1 MKVAIRADAWPTMG
15 SGHIMRCL
23 CLADALRVRGAR
35 VTSLCRSLPPHLANA
50 ITAGGHSL
58 RTLPLLTTDDAP
70 QNNWPEDR
78 QTKDAHATCEALEG
92 FVPDWLVVDHYGLGR
107 EWENVLR
114 PVVRRLMVIDDLA
127 RPHNCDLLLD
137 INLQAQP
144 QTRYEGR
151 VPTTTQLLLGPH
163 FALLRPEFRAAR
175 KKMHPRTGAVQRLLV
190 FMGGMDAGNATGT
203 VLQAIALTAQRG
215 LALDIVI
222 GTSHPA
228 REAVTVFCAAWPLA
242 KCHVQT
248 DQMAALLARCDLA
261 IGAGGG
267 ATWERC
273 CLGVP
278 TLALALADNQRTQ
291 LGALAAAG
299 LAYVPNDPLPEAAR
313 LSSHLLALLDNN
325 SLREAMS
332 KAGMALVDGQGAQR
346 VSSAMLAGLVRLR
359 PAAPSDSARVFEW
372 RNAPRVREMSLDN
385 TEIAKPLHKRW
396 FEQVLAASDQVL
408 LIGEDDEGPAG
419 VVRFD
424 LSEDSATIS
433 IYLAQERFGQGL
445 GSSLLRAAEHWLAT
459 SHPEILWVHAQV
471 RAVNTASLRLF
482 EQGGYRLDFYHF
494 SRKIQA

>member
-1 MKVAIRADAWPTMG
+1 MKVAVRADAGPAMG

-23 CLADALRVRGAR
+23 CLADALRVRGAQ
-35 VTSLCRSLPPHLANA
+35 VTFLCRPLPPHLANA
-50 ITAGGHSL
+50 IIAGSHSL
-58 RTLPLLTTDDAP
+58 CTLPLLATDDAP

-78 QTKDAHATCEALEG
+78 QTKDAHATCAALEG
-92 FVPDWLVVDHYGLGR
+92 LVPDWLVVDHYGLGR

-144 QTRYEGR
+144 QARYEGR
-151 VPTTTQLLLGPH
+151 VPATTRLLLGPS
-163 FALLRPEFRAAR
+163 FALLRPEFRAAH
-175 KKMHPRTGAVQRLLV
+175 KKVPPRAGTVRRLLV

-203 VLQAIALTAQRG
+203 VLQAIALTEQRG
-215 LALDIVI
+215 LVLDIVI

-228 REAVTVFCAAWPLA
+228 REAITAFCAAWPRA
-242 KCHVQT
+242 RCHVQT
-248 DQMAALLARCDLA
+248 DQMANLLARCDLA

-299 LAYVPNDPLPEAAR
+299 LAYVPDDPPPEAVR
-313 LSSHLLALLDNN
+313 LSSHLLALLDNS
-325 SLREAMS
+325 SLRKTMS
-332 KAGMALVDGQGAQR
+332 EAGMALVDGRGAER
-346 VSSAMLAGLVRLR
+346 VSSAMIAGLLRLR
-359 PAAPSDSARVFEW
+359 PAVLSDSARILEW

-385 TEIAKPLHKRW
+385 TEISAPLHERW
-396 FEQVLAASDQVL
+396 FEQVLAASDRVL

-424 LSEDSATIS
+424 LSEDRATIS

-445 GSSLLRAAEHWLAT
+445 GPGLLRAAEDWLAV

-471 RAVNTASLRLF
+471 QAVNAASLHLF
-482 EQGGYRLDFYHF
+482 EQGGYRLDSYHF
-494 SRKIQA
+494 SKKIQA